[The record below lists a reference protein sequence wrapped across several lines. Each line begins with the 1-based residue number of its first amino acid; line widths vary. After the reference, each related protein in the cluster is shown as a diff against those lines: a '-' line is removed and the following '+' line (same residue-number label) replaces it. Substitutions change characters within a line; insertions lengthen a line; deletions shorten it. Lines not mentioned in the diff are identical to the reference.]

1 MSPTTLRVVLAP
13 RASLDARLLLREAAA
28 LARALDAELAALFVE
43 ESDLLTCV
51 ALPFTVEVG
60 VVSGIVR
67 DVDPES
73 MRRLMARRE
82 AEVRAFVA
90 QTARALDLPWSF
102 AVTRGDLVREAL
114 AAVGAD
120 VVVLAP
126 PRTAV
131 QHALGTPPSRR
142 PRATVGVLD
151 TSMGVRVS
159 TSSTDASTGSTGVPA
174 AEPQTPV
181 ELVETPPEG
190 PDTLAGARYS
200 TGAPTSRAADDAAWT
215 AAVRLAGGR
224 RDQVARLRLEEVVR
238 GPAPRVLVVSLASVS
253 QRPGLLERVLA
264 SAPCPV
270 VLVA

>member
-13 RASLDARLLLREAAA
+13 RASVDARRLLREAAD

-90 QTARALDLPWSF
+90 QTATALDLPWSF

-114 AAVGAD
+114 AAVGVD

-131 QHALGTPPSRR
+131 QHALGTAPRSR

-151 TSMGVRVS
+151 TTPTTPVERVETSPEGLDTLADARHSTGVPGVS
-159 TSSTDASTGSTGVPA
+159 TSSTGASTGAS
-174 AEPQTPV
+174 
-181 ELVETPPEG
+181 
-190 PDTLAGARYS
+190 
-200 TGAPTSRAADDAAWT
+200 AWD

-224 RDQVARLRLEEVVR
+224 PDQVARLRLEDLAR
-238 GPAPRVLVVSLASVS
+238 GPAPRVLVVSLASAS